1 MKNKYLV
8 SSIALAAI
16 ASSTL
21 FATACGKK
29 DSSFTLDAKQDI
41 EETKKQ
47 AKELQE
53 ETKEIVSSIN
63 EKVEEITEKINEK
76 TEKEDDTST
85 SVEETVPDSISGI
98 TPKEIESKTY
108 NEVKQNLYEYA
119 LSDPERAKT
128 ITVEEY
134 YGEDVCKL
142 EYEKMKEEYSSF
154 PASFWDEF
162 TYDVFASESIYE
174 ECNLGYDPEADK
186 KAYEEMQKRWAE
198 EANSSGG
205 GYVPGQVNNPLNGE
219 GGTGTT
225 WESYNSGLGEAN
237 LQ

>member
-1 MKNKYLV
+1 MKRKNLFKSLAV
-8 SSIALAAI
+8 ISIISAVMPGI
-16 ASSTL
+16 S
-21 FATACGKK
+21 CGKGK
-29 DSSFTLDAKQDI
+29 TFVL
-41 EETKKQ
+41 
-47 AKELQE
+47 
-53 ETKEIVSSIN
+53 VN
-63 EKVEEITEKINEK
+63 ENEKINETSTISNEVINESSTEDITLIEPESSVK
-76 TEKEDDTST
+76 ITESEDTALPLEKE
-85 SVEETVPDSISGI
+85 EEVIPLIEGISGI

-205 GYVPGQVNNPLNGE
+205 GYVPGQVNNPLNGD